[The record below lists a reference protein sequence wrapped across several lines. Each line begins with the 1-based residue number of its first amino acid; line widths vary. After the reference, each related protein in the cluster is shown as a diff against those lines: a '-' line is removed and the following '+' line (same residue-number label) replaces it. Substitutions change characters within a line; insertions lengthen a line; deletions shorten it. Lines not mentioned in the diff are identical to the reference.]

1 MHAYLICK
9 PLSSASGRTNTA
21 LKRMD
26 PGLTTAAFGTKA
38 QTAISTKNADLSHNM
53 SSGTD
58 KLTVT
63 DQSGRKHTIATK
75 RSTTTVTRTI
85 PGSSGGSSRSS
96 RETTPTRTG
105 LSATVRT
112 EPLRHTLVRQSSPKT
127 KTTLPPRSKTP
138 SRALSPT
145 GENKKTPRGTAS
157 SKNNIA
163 TSTVILASVPVPT
176 VFSRV
181 LLRFANMRDINYAWA
196 ISLFSAR
203 SPTHN

>member
-1 MHAYLICK
+1 MHAYLTCK

-96 RETTPTRTG
+96 RETTPTRTV

-181 LLRFANMRDINYAWA
+181 LLRFANMRIIN
-196 ISLFSAR
+196 SAYIIIC
-203 SPTHN
+203 